1 MKPDLGNIGHS
12 VRSEL
17 CDGLSVRIMRLHIPA
32 GFPKHPLEVR
42 EQRVLQ
48 LNEVVE
54 LWLIHKLV
62 LEQPTLVL
70 GDSHER
76 GGSAYLPKEVFR
88 LLEKR
93 DQ

>member
-17 CDGLSVRIMRLHIPA
+17 GKGLSVRVMWLHIPA

-42 EQRVLQ
+42 VQRVLQ

-54 LWLIHKLV
+54 LWLINKLV
-62 LEQPTLVL
+62 LKKPILVL

-76 GGSAYLPKEVFR
+76 CGGAYFSEEVFR
-88 LLEKR
+88 LLE
-93 DQ
+93 

>member
-1 MKPDLGNIGHS
+1 
-12 VRSEL
+12 
-17 CDGLSVRIMRLHIPA
+17 
-32 GFPKHPLEVR
+32 
-42 EQRVLQ
+42 
-48 LNEVVE
+48 
-54 LWLIHKLV
+54 LV

-76 GGSAYLPKEVFR
+76 GGGAYLPKEVFR